1 MMRIR
6 RVRLMNRFLRVLLGV
21 AGISALLLLFL
32 LAWSTGNSSRLE
44 EHYALLLGLNA
55 IVALVLFVWVVVL
68 AVRLGSQLRR
78 GQFGAKLT
86 SRFALAFALVG
97 VVPGVLI
104 YMLSVQFL
112 SRSIESWFNVRVDTA
127 LESGLSLGR
136 AALDSQLQEMN
147 AKARTMSIELGDT
160 PEASI
165 GLSLTRLREQVGV
178 QEAMVFT
185 ASGRVLA
192 WSTNTYGS
200 LVPEAPPPQILR
212 QLRISRSYAAA
223 EANSASS
230 PTTLEGVQGP
240 LGTTRDTP
248 NGGALRLR
256 VIVPIA
262 PLGGFELPG
271 VPESRYLQLMQ
282 AVPDQIARNAEEV
295 QSGYRDYQELSLSRV
310 GLRKLYGITLT
321 LALLLAV
328 FAAIAAAF
336 SLSSRLVRP
345 LLRLAEGTQAVGVGD
360 YRPIPEPPQ
369 RDELGQLTRS
379 FNAMTR
385 QLEEARRMV
394 ESNRRQLER
403 SNVYLE
409 SILSNLSSGVLVFD
423 EAFRVT
429 MVNRGAQQILRVDLR
444 AVTGRPLETV
454 DGLTDFAQTIRT
466 AFAEHAAAGTGRQYW
481 QQQFEIVR
489 PPPADAAHEGESNKS
504 GFASDD
510 NTITLLARG
519 SHLPVAGASGGYV
532 VVFDDITEVISAN
545 RAVAWGEVARRLAHE
560 IKNPLTPI
568 QLSAER
574 IALKLADKL
583 APADAEMLKRSTTT
597 IINQVSSMQRMVDDF
612 REYARTP
619 PAQHQLLDLNDL
631 VAEVL
636 TLYGWDPAGGV
647 LKAGTGSIAL
657 AVELEAGL
665 PRVRGDATQL
675 RQVIHNLI
683 ANARDA
689 IEEKAKEAARQSGAA
704 AELGPDDRISVS
716 TRLINTP
723 LPDGRDHASIKF
735 MVTDTGTGF
744 AARILQRAFEPYI
757 TTKARGTGL
766 GLAIVKKI
774 VEEHGGRIDLANRPE
789 GGAMVSILFTRI
801 AGGTDAAHG
810 TAHLSETAGAQS
822 A

>member
-1 MMRIR
+1 
-6 RVRLMNRFLRVLLGV
+6 MNRLLRILLGV
-21 AGISALLLLFL
+21 GAVSALALLLL

-44 EHYALLLGLNA
+44 QHYDLLLALNGV
-55 IVALVLFVWVVVL
+55 VALVLFSWVAAL
-68 AVRLGSQLRR
+68 TVRLMNQLRR
-78 GQFGAKLT
+78 RQFGARLT

-127 LESGLSLGR
+127 LESGLALGR
-136 AALDSQLQEMN
+136 AALDSQLQDIN
-147 AKARTMSIELGDT
+147 AKARSMSLELGDAQEGDIAT
-160 PEASI
+160 T
-165 GLSLTRLREQVGV
+165 LTRLRDRAAV

-185 ASGRVLA
+185 SSGRIIA
-192 WSTNTYGS
+192 WSTSVYGT
-200 LVPEAPPPQILR
+200 LLPEAPPPQVLR
-212 QLRISRSYAAA
+212 QLRISRGYAAA
-223 EANSASS
+223 ESNSAPSS
-230 PTTLEGVQGP
+230 ATVESEQGP
-240 LGTTRDTP
+240 LGATRDT
-248 NGGALRLR
+248 GGSALRLR

-262 PLGGFELPG
+262 PAGALELPG
-271 VPESRYLQLMQ
+271 MLPAEPRYLQLVQ
-282 AVPDQIARNAEEV
+282 PVPDQIAANAEQV
-295 QSGYRDYQELSLSRV
+295 QNGYRDYQELSLSRQ
-310 GLRKLYGITLT
+310 GLRNLYGITLT

-360 YRPIPEPPQ
+360 YRPIPEPPA
-369 RDELGQLTRS
+369 RDEVGQLTRS

-385 QLEEARRMV
+385 QLDEARRMV

-409 SILSNLSSGVLVFD
+409 SILGNLSSGVLVFD
-423 EAFRVT
+423 EAFRVAT
-429 MVNRGAQQILRVDLR
+429 VNQGAQQILRVDLR
-444 AVTGRPLETV
+444 AVAGRPLETI
-454 DGLTDFAQTIRT
+454 DGLTAFAQTIRT
-466 AFAEHAAAGTGRQYW
+466 AFAEHMAAATGRPHW
-481 QQQFEIVR
+481 QQQFEITR
-489 PPPADAAHEGESNKS
+489 PQAAEPARAQGEGNIS
-504 GFASDD
+504 AVPSDD
-510 NTITLLARG
+510 MSITLLARG
-519 SHLPVAGASGGYV
+519 THLPANGGNGGYV

-574 IALKLADKL
+574 IAIKLADKL
-583 APADAEMLKRSTTT
+583 EKPEADMLRRSTTT

-619 PAQHQLLDLNDL
+619 PAQPRQLDLNEL

-636 TLYGWDPAGGV
+636 TLYGWDSAEGLLRDGARSVPLTV
-647 LKAGTGSIAL
+647 DLDP
-657 AVELEAGL
+657 GL
-665 PRVRGDATQL
+665 PRIMGDATQL

-683 ANARDA
+683 ANAKDA
-689 IEEKAKEAARQSGAA
+689 IEERARDGAKQAEAGQPGKAPQ
-704 AELGPDDRISVS
+704 ELIGVA
-716 TRLINTP
+716 TRLVTQR
-723 LPDGRDHASIKF
+723 LPDGREHATVKLTVADS
-735 MVTDTGTGF
+735 GTGF
-744 AARILQRAFEPYI
+744 AQRILQRAFEPYV

-774 VEEHGGRIDLANRPE
+774 IEEHGGRIDLANRQE
-789 GGAMVSILFTRI
+789 GGAMVSILLTRLAGEPAAQAG
-801 AGGTDAAHG
+801 AGGVSQAA
-810 TAHLSETAGAQS
+810 ASQS

>member
-1 MMRIR
+1 
-6 RVRLMNRFLRVLLGV
+6 MNRFLRVLLGV
-21 AGISALLLLFL
+21 AGVSALLLLFL

-44 EHYALLLGLNA
+44 QQYGLLLGLNA
-55 IVALVLFVWVVVL
+55 VVALVLFVWVIVL
-68 AVRLGSQLRR
+68 TVRLRSQLRR

-160 PEASI
+160 QESNV

-178 QEAMVFT
+178 QDAMVFT
-185 ASGRVLA
+185 ASGRVIA

-200 LVPEAPPPQILR
+200 LVPETPPPQVLR
-212 QLRISRSYAAA
+212 QLKISRSYAAA
-223 EANSASS
+223 EANSAAS
-230 PTTLEGVQGP
+230 PTTVEGVQGP

-248 NGGALRLR
+248 NDGALRLR

-262 PLGGFELPG
+262 PMGGFELPG
-271 VPESRYLQLMQ
+271 VLPAESRYLQLLQ
-282 AVPDQIARNAEEV
+282 SVPEQIASNAEEV

-336 SLSSRLVRP
+336 SLSSRMVRP

-369 RDELGQLTRS
+369 SDELGQLTRS

-385 QLEEARRMV
+385 QLDEARRMV

-423 EAFRVT
+423 EAFRVAT
-429 MVNRGAQQILRVDLR
+429 VNRGAQQILRVDLR
-444 AVTGRPLETV
+444 AVAGRPLETV
-454 DGLTDFAQTIRT
+454 DGLTAFAQTIRT

-489 PPPADAAHEGESNKS
+489 PQPVDAAPGAAGGEGNNSDPT
-504 GFASDD
+504 ADD

-574 IALKLADKL
+574 IAIKLADKL
-583 APADAEMLKRSTTT
+583 APVDAEMLKRSTTT

-619 PAQHQLLDLNDL
+619 QAQHQLLDLNDL

-657 AVELEAGL
+657 AVELEAEL

-704 AELGPDDRISVS
+704 VEPGPDDRISVS
-716 TRLINTP
+716 TRLINTR
-723 LPDGRDHASIKF
+723 LPDGREHASIKF

-744 AARILQRAFEPYI
+744 ASRILQRAFEPYI

-774 VEEHGGRIDLANRPE
+774 IEEHGGRIDLANRPE
-789 GGAMVSILFTRI
+789 GGAMVSILFTRL
-801 AGGTDAAHG
+801 AGGTDAAHD
-810 TAHLSETAGAQS
+810 AARFSEAAGAQS

>member
-1 MMRIR
+1 
-6 RVRLMNRFLRVLLGV
+6 MNRFLRVLLGV
-21 AGISALLLLFL
+21 AGVSALLLLLL

-44 EHYALLLGLNA
+44 QQYGLLLGLNA

-68 AVRLGSQLRR
+68 TVRLRGQLRR
-78 GQFGAKLT
+78 GQFGAKIT

-127 LESGLSLGR
+127 LESGLNLGR
-136 AALDSQLQEMN
+136 AALDSQLQDMN

-160 PEASI
+160 AESNV

-178 QEAMVFT
+178 QDALVFT
-185 ASGRVLA
+185 ASGRVIA
-192 WSTNTYGS
+192 WSTNSYGS
-200 LVPEAPPPQILR
+200 LVPETPPPQVLR
-212 QLRISRSYAAA
+212 QLKISRVYAEA

-230 PTTLEGVQGP
+230 PTTVEGIQGP
-240 LGTTRDTP
+240 LGTTRDTAD
-248 NGGALRLR
+248 GGALRLR
-256 VIVPIA
+256 VIVPIS
-262 PLGGFELPG
+262 PMGGFELPG
-271 VPESRYLQLMQ
+271 MLPVEARYLQLLQ
-282 AVPDQIARNAEEV
+282 NVPEQIARNADEV
-295 QSGYRDYQELSLSRV
+295 QRGYRDYQELSLSRV

-336 SLSSRLVRP
+336 SLSSRMVRP

-369 RDELGQLTRS
+369 SDELGQLTRS

-385 QLEEARRMV
+385 QLDEARRMV

-423 EAFRVT
+423 EGFRVAT
-429 MVNRGAQQILRVDLR
+429 VNRGAQQILRVDLR
-444 AVTGRPLETV
+444 VVTGRPLETV
-454 DGLTDFAQTIRT
+454 DGLTAFAQTIRT
-466 AFAEHAAAGTGRQYW
+466 AFAEHAAAGTGRPYW

-489 PPPADAAHEGESNKS
+489 PQAGPGSAAPGGEGNNSDPTR
-504 GFASDD
+504 DD

-519 SHLPVAGASGGYV
+519 SHLPAVGASGGYV

-574 IALKLADKL
+574 IAIKLADKL
-583 APADAEMLKRSTTT
+583 APTDAEMLKRSTTT

-619 PAQHQLLDLNDL
+619 PAQHQQLDLNEL

-636 TLYGWDPAGGV
+636 TLYGWDPAGGM

-657 AVELEAGL
+657 AVELENAL

-689 IEEKAKEAARQSGAA
+689 IEEKAKEAAKQSGGAA
-704 AELGPDDRISVS
+704 ATRPGDRISVS
-716 TRLINTP
+716 TRLINTQ
-723 LPDGRDHASIKF
+723 LSDGREHASVKF
-735 MVTDTGTGF
+735 MVTDTGAGF

-789 GGAMVSILFTRI
+789 GGAMVSILFTRL
-801 AGGTDAAHG
+801 AGGSDVEHDAARF
-810 TAHLSETAGAQS
+810 SEAAGAQS